1 MIDIK
6 GVTYSYPGGGE
17 TGVRDITL
25 RVKPGEFVLLC
36 GKSGC
41 GKTTVTRLINGL
53 VPHFYPGELTGSVR
67 VLDMAV
73 GETPLYRLSARIGS
87 VFQNPRS
94 QFFNVDTTSEIA
106 FGLENLAYPP
116 EEIRARVTDA
126 AQRLRLE
133 KLLGRSIFKL
143 SGGEKQRIAFAS
155 AYALSPDI
163 VVLDEP
169 SSNLDAQAMEEL
181 REMLVLL
188 KRQGKTIVTAEHRLF
203 YLRELADRIIYMDGG
218 RIVEE
223 YAPEEFLRIDAARRM
238 SMGLR
243 AMDLGRLEPEPGAAA
258 PEPHG
263 RTASPLSGTNCPPAG
278 MANLLSG
285 AISPPTGTVHR
296 PPVLAIRNLALS
308 YSSKPVLDNL
318 SLTAERG
325 EIIGIAGENG
335 AGKSTFCRALCGLMK
350 EASGSFHWNGKPLRP
365 KERMKLSYMVL
376 QDVNYQLFAESVE
389 EECRLGIDRPDSAAA
404 RETLELLDLYAL
416 RDRHPMSLSGGQKQ
430 RTAAAVS
437 LLCRKGILIF
447 DEPTS
452 GLDLAGMLQVGEL
465 MRLLAAQGKLVFVVT
480 HDYELIL
487 SVCTRLIRL
496 SGGGVREDFPV
507 GPERLDNLR
516 SIFVPQ
522 RQNPLPN

>member
-223 YAPEEFLRIDAARRM
+223 YAPEEFLRIDTARRM

-243 AMDLGRLEPEPGAAA
+243 AMDLGRLEPEPGASVPDPCRGTANPLTGTA
-258 PEPHG
+258 NSLCG
-263 RTASPLSGTNCPPAG
+263 TASPPAG
-278 MANLLSG
+278 TVRR
-285 AISPPTGTVHR
+285 SPA
-296 PPVLAIRNLALS
+296 LAIRNLTLS
-308 YSSKPVLDNL
+308 YSGKPVLDNL

-350 EASGSFHWNGKPLRP
+350 EASGSIHWNGKPLRP

-389 EECRLGIDRPDSAAA
+389 EECRLGIDRPDPAAA
-404 RETLELLDLYAL
+404 RKTLELLDLYAL

-437 LLCRKGILIF
+437 LLCRKEILIF

-465 MRLLAAQGKLVFVVT
+465 MRLLAAQGKLIFVVT